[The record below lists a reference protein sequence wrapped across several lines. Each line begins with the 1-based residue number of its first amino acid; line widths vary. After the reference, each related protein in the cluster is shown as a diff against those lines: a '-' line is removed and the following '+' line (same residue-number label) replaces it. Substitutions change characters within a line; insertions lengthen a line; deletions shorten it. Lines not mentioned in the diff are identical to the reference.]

1 MWNGDDSTW
10 KYLHI
15 KDFMH
20 LLILLKYESLLEIG
34 PAIFLVGN
42 SYNLLKNPVFR
53 LVMTWKVV
61 KLRLGNDEPVKQE

>member
-1 MWNGDDSTW
+1 
-10 KYLHI
+10 
-15 KDFMH
+15 MH
-20 LLILLKYESLLEIG
+20 LLILLKYDVFVIEFCFQKFSLLEIG